1 MSLPVVNIEVDYQI
15 EKGKIKDFLS
25 NFVGPASGDNV
36 ADGIADMDIDDDD
49 GNPETQRMKGLK
61 YMSQLQ
67 RIANQDIAK
76 VGHGCVDRLLGPD
89 LNSLNLPSC
98 WDSTKKQCNAGR
110 YVKLFNEVVDSLMPI
125 PTKDISEQDEVIDI
139 ITHQRRERNEQIE
152 GGQDDFPIHLPRRYL
167 YSDVSMAV
175 REVRG
180 VHLGKLIT
188 ASGIVTRV
196 SEVKPLLLV
205 NAYTCDV
212 CGSETFQEI
221 SRKEFTP
228 IADCQNENECKRNN
242 IKGACCFSLLRD
254 SRFIVC
260 DAISEDPGD
269 SICPRFLLS
278 VPYSLPVQADQ
289 VPVGHIPRSVTV
301 HVNGSLTRT
310 MSPGDIVH
318 LGGIF
323 LPIPYTGFQAVRAGL
338 LTDTYLE
345 AHYIHQLEKQYS
357 EMEVTAEMRAAIER
371 LHDDPTVYQTLA
383 FSIAPEIYGHSDV
396 EEALLLLLV
405 GGVTKTMGDGIKIRG
420 DLSVCLMTLYISKV
434 APRGV
439 YTTGK
444 GLSGVGLMAAV
455 MRDPVTDE
463 MVLEGGALVL
473 ADNGICSIDEFDRM
487 DESDRTAIHE
497 VMEQQTISISKA
509 GITTTLNARTRYN
522 PKTTRRATTTN
533 DLRNTSPPSI
543 CIAGLEFEHEP
554 LEPALMRYG
563 TPLPHLPTLTHSRLT
578 TLHAS
583 TEHTSPSP
591 AGVALLPLATCH
603 LHRRLLHALA
613 QAVQRRRAARPLAHA
628 HVCARTLLGVQRLR
642 FAVAVLHADVDE
654 ALRLMAASKESLQ
667 DEDGDDADARDADPS
682 DTSRVYIKDMAQA
695 AVTAGTWRAVRERP
709 RGLGRGP
716 DHERD
721 VQVEEGEGSG
731 RVLDGGHWRARDIL
745 RHS

>member
-1 MSLPVVNIEVDYQI
+1 MSLPVVNIEVDYEV

-36 ADGIADMDIDDDD
+36 ADAIADMDIGDDD
-49 GNPETQRMKGLK
+49 GNPEAQRMRGLK

-67 RIANQDIAK
+67 RIANRDQQMLVIDLEDIAK
-76 VGHGCVDRLLGPD
+76 HEKTVSELASGIRH
-89 LNSLNLPSC
+89 
-98 WDSTKKQCNAGR
+98 NASR

-125 PTKDISEQDEVIDI
+125 PTKD
-139 ITHQRRERNEQIE
+139 TKRNEQIE
-152 GGQDDFPIHLPRRYL
+152 GGQDGFPIHLLRRYNL
-167 YSDVSMAV
+167 YFKPLLSDVSMAV

-180 VHLGKLIT
+180 VHLGRLIT
-188 ASGIVTRV
+188 ARGIVTRV
-196 SEVKPLLLV
+196 SEIKPLLLV

-242 IKGACCFSLLRD
+242 IKAYYGT
-254 SRFIVC
+254 RFIVC
-260 DAISEDPGD
+260 DAMSEDPGD
-269 SICPRFLLS
+269 GICPRFLSS
-278 VPYSLPVQADQ
+278 VPYSLPIQADQ

-371 LHDDPTVYQTLA
+371 LHDDPTVYQKLA
-383 FSIAPEIYGHSDV
+383 FSISPEIYGHVDV

-522 PKTTRRATTTN
+522 PKV
-533 DLRNTSPPSI
+533 SPVENI
-543 CIAGLEFEHEP
+543 NL
-554 LEPALMRYG
+554 PA
-563 TPLPHLPTLTHSRLT
+563 
-578 TLHAS
+578 
-583 TEHTSPSP
+583 
-591 AGVALLPLATCH
+591 ALLS
-603 LHRRLLHALA
+603 RFDLLFLFLDNPSRDDDERLA
-613 QAVQRRRAARPLAHA
+613 QHVTPVHIRRAARPLAHA
-628 HVCARTLLGVQRLR
+628 HVCARTLLGVLRLARLR
-642 FAVAVLHADVDE
+642 FAAAVLHADVNE
-654 ALRLMAASKESLQ
+654 AFRLMAASKESLQ

-695 AVTAGTWRAVRERP
+695 AVTAGTGRAMRERP
-709 RGLGRGP
+709 RRLERGP

-721 VQVEEGEGSG
+721 VQVEEGEGGWTCSRWWTFA
-731 RVLDGGHWRARDIL
+731 RV
-745 RHS
+745 